1 MISSTIARTNAAFLA
16 LLGLVLLFASDD
28 LLPRLIP
35 TFPPGAAWFG
45 QLLAAALLAL
55 AVFNWFNRSTL
66 QGGIYGRPVVAANT
80 TFYFVSALALLKVV
94 TQSAAPRAL
103 WMVFVPFALF
113 AGLYAWLM
121 FRGPFERDIAAEQKK

>member
-1 MISSTIARTNAAFLA
+1 LISSTISRTNAAFLA
-16 LLGLVLLFASDD
+16 IIGLVLLFASDD

-80 TFYFVSALALLKVV
+80 TFYFVSALALVKVV
-94 TQSAAPRAL
+94 TRSAAPSAL
-103 WMVFVPFALF
+103 WVVFVPFALF
-113 AGLYAWLM
+113 AGVYAWLM
-121 FRGPFERDIAAEQKK
+121 FRGPFERDIAAERKK

>member
-1 MISSTIARTNAAFLA
+1 VISSTIARINAAFLA
-16 LLGLVLLFASDD
+16 IVGLALLFAGDD

-35 TFPPGAAWFG
+35 TFPSGAAWFG

-55 AVFNWFNRSTL
+55 AVLNWFNRSTL

-94 TQSAAPRAL
+94 MKSDTPGTL
-103 WMVFVPFALF
+103 WVMFVPFALF
-113 AGLYAWLM
+113 AAVYAWLM
-121 FRGPFERDIAAEQKK
+121 FRGPFERDIAAERKK